1 VVTVSA
7 RPVCGNVYER
17 YDVRLSVC
25 LSHLSTAGGRCGR
38 WVCCGG
44 TAHSSTAALS
54 SKREQC
60 HVDSRRTKLR
70 VGVRVTLAKR
80 LPRRRLRVKL
90 SSYCNTTATSELST
104 NRVDPWVGMGRVGS
118 RFFSFWWVGRRQE
131 GQPACK
137 TLRGGVLAWSSA
149 SVAK

>member
-1 VVTVSA
+1 MNGTMSVS
-7 RPVCGNVYER
+7 P
-17 YDVRLSVC
+17 SVC
-25 LSHLSTAGGRCGR
+25 PIYRPLVAAAGGGFAAAARHTVAR
-38 WVCCGG
+38 R
-44 TAHSSTAALS
+44 ALS

-60 HVDSRRTKLR
+60 HVVSRRTKLR
-70 VGVRVTLAKR
+70 VGMRVTLAKR

-104 NRVDPWVGMGRVGS
+104 GRVDPWVGLGRVGS

-137 TLRGGVLAWSSA
+137 TLRGGVLAWSSVW
-149 SVAK
+149 SEVQTCIWPS